1 MMKRLLRVAMLL
13 GGVTVLLSA
22 LSLQTSD
29 AHAASS
35 SGQGSQHPVNSA
47 FCGTWKVVPSPNGNG
62 SSGLNTVAV
71 VSAHAIWAV
80 GNVSDPVTRLRT
92 TLIEFWNGT
101 EWQIVSNPN
110 PSPTYNN
117 LYSVTAVSSNDV
129 WAVGFYA
136 NSVGRAQTLI
146 EQWDGKQWRV
156 VPSPNAEN
164 ADNELLSVAA
174 ASARDVWAVGFKFDS
189 DGNQSALIEH
199 WNGEHWR
206 VVPSPSLNANE
217 ALSGV
222 AAISA
227 NDAWAVGT
235 SNFNTQT
242 LIEHWNGS
250 RWSVVKSNDSGG
262 ELRGITATSRNDV
275 WAVGDAPTGDG
286 GASQTL
292 IEHWNGKRWQVVPS
306 PQVATPSLL
315 AAVAAVS
322 ATDVWVVG
330 GEGGDNVFFQTL
342 IEHWNGSSW
351 QVVPSSSPGSF
362 STQLLGVAV
371 SPRGAWTVGYAD
383 NTTLIE
389 HNQC

>member
-13 GGVTVLLSA
+13 GGVAVLLSA

-29 AHAASS
+29 AHAAPS
-35 SGQGSQHPVNSA
+35 SGQGSQQQLNSA
-47 FCGTWKVVPSPNGNG
+47 SCGTWKVVPSPNGNG

-80 GNVSDPVTRLRT
+80 GNVSDPMTRLVT

-101 EWQIVSNPN
+101 EWHIVSNPN
-110 PSPTYNN
+110 PSSTYNT
-117 LYSVTAVSSNDV
+117 LYSVTAVSPNDA
-129 WAVGFYA
+129 WAVGFSA
-136 NSVGRAQTLI
+136 NSVGSAQTLI
-146 EQWDGKQWRV
+146 EHWNGKQWRV

-174 ASARDVWAVGFKFDS
+174 ASARNVWAVGFKFDS
-189 DGNQSALIEH
+189 NGNQSALIEY
-199 WNGEHWR
+199 WNGEQWR
-206 VVPSPSLNANE
+206 IVPSPSLNSNE

-250 RWSVVKSNDSGG
+250 RWSVVKSDGSGG

-275 WAVGDAPTGDG
+275 WAVGDAPTAD

-292 IEHWNGKRWQVVPS
+292 IEHWNGKRWQVVSS
-306 PQVATPSLL
+306 PQVRTPALL
-315 AAVAAVS
+315 TAVAAVS
-322 ATDVWVVG
+322 ARDVWVVG
-330 GEGGDNVFFQTL
+330 SEGGDNVFFQTL

-351 QVVPSSSPGSF
+351 SVVPSPSPGSF
-362 STQLLGVAV
+362 STQLLGVAAV
-371 SPRGAWTVGYAD
+371 SAREVWTVGYAD

-389 HNQC
+389 HDWC